1 MLHCIVPSLKKESKH
16 PGCVSIVVGL
26 VVDNQ
31 AAKQHRQQNLDAVC
45 SLTSSNL
52 HTLLAADD
60 GQAVLAAAIS
70 SSLETKWS
78 VALSWRPTTAAGGGA
93 GQELSWRHRPGQS

>member
-31 AAKQHRQQNLDAVC
+31 DQQNN
-45 SLTSSNL
+45 TSSRIWMQ
-52 HTLLAADD
+52 AADD
-60 GQAVLAAAIS
+60 GQADLAAAIS

-78 VALSWRPTTAAGGGA
+78 VALSWRPTTAAGAA